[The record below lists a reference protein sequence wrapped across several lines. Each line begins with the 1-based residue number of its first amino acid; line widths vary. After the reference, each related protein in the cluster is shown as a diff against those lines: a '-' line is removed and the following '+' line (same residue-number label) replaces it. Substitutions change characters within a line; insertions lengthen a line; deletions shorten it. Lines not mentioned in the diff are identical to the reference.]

1 MKKGSYGSLE
11 SVSTNKYIL
20 RLMSDMKKLYMCN
33 LEKVILFNIMKRTTT
48 LLSALIL
55 ALSLWAQTSV
65 ETQRQYLSG
74 KGCDDMV
81 EWDFFCTGGNNSGKW
96 SKIGVPSCWELQGF
110 GTYQYGM
117 KFYGKAFPAGVADE
131 KGMYRYEFNL
141 PAEWNG
147 MQVELVFEGSMTDT
161 YATINGRKA
170 GEMHQGAFYRFVY
183 NVSDRVFSVLIRKMY
198 WK

>member
-117 KFYGKAFPAGVADE
+117 KFYGKPFRPVWLMRRVCIGT
-131 KGMYRYEFNL
+131 NSIC
-141 PAEWNG
+141 PPNG
-147 MQVELVFEGSMTDT
+147 MECRWNLCLRD
-161 YATINGRKA
+161 
-170 GEMHQGAFYRFVY
+170 
-183 NVSDRVFSVLIRKMY
+183 L
-198 WK
+198 

>member
-65 ETQRQYLSG
+65 ERSG
-74 KGCDDMV
+74 NIFQVKERYMV
-81 EWDFFCTGGNNSGKW
+81 EGFLLYGGNNSVN
-96 SKIGVPSCWELQGF
+96 GVNRCAFLLGIARLRYLSVW
-110 GTYQYGM
+110 YGSFM
-117 KFYGKAFPAGVADE
+117 EKPFRPVLADE

-170 GEMHQGAFYRFVY
+170 GRNAIK
-183 NVSDRVFSVLIRKMY
+183 VLFIVLFTM
-198 WK
+198 

>member
-96 SKIGVPSCWELQGF
+96 SKIGVPSLLGI
-110 GTYQYGM
+110 
-117 KFYGKAFPAGVADE
+117 ARL
-131 KGMYRYEFNL
+131 RYLSVWYEVL
-141 PAEWNG
+141 WKS
-147 MQVELVFEGSMTDT
+147 LS
-161 YATINGRKA
+161 GRC
-170 GEMHQGAFYRFVY
+170 G
-183 NVSDRVFSVLIRKMY
+183 
-198 WK
+198 

>member
-74 KGCDDMV
+74 KDAMT
-81 EWDFFCTGGNNSGKW
+81 W
-96 SKIGVPSCWELQGF
+96 
-110 GTYQYGM
+110 
-117 KFYGKAFPAGVADE
+117 
-131 KGMYRYEFNL
+131 
-141 PAEWNG
+141 WNG
-147 MQVELVFEGSMTDT
+147 ISSVPGV
-161 YATINGRKA
+161 IIPVNGVK
-170 GEMHQGAFYRFVY
+170 
-183 NVSDRVFSVLIRKMY
+183 
-198 WK
+198 